1 MYSYEERLRAVKLY
15 IKYDHSLSAV
25 IRELGYPS
33 HQALLQWYRE
43 YITQGDLHVEC
54 VRHRRRC
61 KFTMEQR
68 KAAVAYY
75 QEHGQNLARTVK
87 KLGYPSRATLFNWL
101 KEDIGRA
108 THPCHSGAPVVKLQQ
123 DQKEQ
128 AVIDLCIRESSA
140 EKIAS
145 KHGVS
150 RASLYKWKDELLGR
164 EREPKM
170 SEQFVIQSDD
180 AEQSTENLR
189 SEVAR
194 LKEKIAKLQQE
205 AAKYEQEAF
214 RARLQRDIYEKAS
227 ELIKKEAGIDL
238 DELTNKE
245 KAILI
250 NALRGTYSLKI
261 LLSEIKIAKSSYCY
275 QTNVLKAQDKYLA
288 LRSKIKT
295 VFTEAYCSYGY
306 RRIHA
311 HLKNA
316 GITVSEKIVR
326 RIMQQEHLI
335 VPYTTH
341 KRKYSSYKGE
351 ISPEVDNLIQRDFS
365 AERPNEK
372 WLTDITEFSIPA
384 GKVYL
389 SPVIDCYDGIIVTW
403 TIGTSPNAELVNT
416 MLDNA
421 IEQLS
426 EDEHPIIHSD
436 RGCHY
441 RWPGWI
447 ERMNTA
453 GLIRSMSKK
462 GCSPDNSACE
472 GVFGRLKN
480 EMFYYVSWAGYSI
493 NQFINAVDQY
503 LHWYCEKRIKL
514 SLGGM
519 SPLEYRQSKGIR
531 TPNLSAE

>member
-43 YITQGDLHVEC
+43 YITQGDLHAEC

-150 RASLYKWKDELLGR
+150 RASLYKWKDELLG
-164 EREPKM
+164 
-170 SEQFVIQSDD
+170 
-180 AEQSTENLR
+180 
-189 SEVAR
+189 EVAR

-205 AAKYEQEAF
+205 ATKYEQEAF

-238 DELTNKE
+238 DKLTNKE

-261 LLSEIKIAKSSYCY
+261 LLSEIKIAKSIYCY

-311 HLKNA
+311 RRYNRFREDSSTHYAA
-316 GITVSEKIVR
+316 GAS
-326 RIMQQEHLI
+326 
-335 VPYTTH
+335 
-341 KRKYSSYKGE
+341 YSSIYH
-351 ISPEVDNLIQRDFS
+351 
-365 AERPNEK
+365 A
-372 WLTDITEFSIPA
+372 
-384 GKVYL
+384 
-389 SPVIDCYDGIIVTW
+389 
-403 TIGTSPNAELVNT
+403 
-416 MLDNA
+416 
-421 IEQLS
+421 
-426 EDEHPIIHSD
+426 
-436 RGCHY
+436 
-441 RWPGWI
+441 
-447 ERMNTA
+447 
-453 GLIRSMSKK
+453 
-462 GCSPDNSACE
+462 
-472 GVFGRLKN
+472 
-480 EMFYYVSWAGYSI
+480 
-493 NQFINAVDQY
+493 
-503 LHWYCEKRIKL
+503 
-514 SLGGM
+514 
-519 SPLEYRQSKGIR
+519 
-531 TPNLSAE
+531 

>member
-43 YITQGDLHVEC
+43 YITQGDLHTEC

-101 KEDIGRA
+101 KEDIGRS
-108 THPCHSGAPVVKLQQ
+108 THPCHSGSPVVKLQQ

-150 RASLYKWKDELLGR
+150 RASLYKWKEKLLGR

-170 SEQFVIQSDD
+170 SEPFVIQSDD
-180 AEQSTENLR
+180 AEQSTESLR

-194 LKEKIAKLQQE
+194 LEEKIAKLQQE

-238 DELTNKE
+238 DKLTNKE
-245 KAILI
+245 NDKLILSGSRATWPEI
-250 NALRGTYSLKI
+250 LSIYAVKTTSDQSNGQEVASMNDMKLELLRKVFWDMNSI
-261 LLSEIKIAKSSYCY
+261 SYRVERH
-275 QTNVLKAQDKYLA
+275 TNGSGKDK
-288 LRSKIKT
+288 
-295 VFTEAYCSYGY
+295 
-306 RRIHA
+306 
-311 HLKNA
+311 
-316 GITVSEKIVR
+316 
-326 RIMQQEHLI
+326 
-335 VPYTTH
+335 
-341 KRKYSSYKGE
+341 KR
-351 ISPEVDNLIQRDFS
+351 
-365 AERPNEK
+365 
-372 WLTDITEFSIPA
+372 
-384 GKVYL
+384 
-389 SPVIDCYDGIIVTW
+389 
-403 TIGTSPNAELVNT
+403 
-416 MLDNA
+416 
-421 IEQLS
+421 
-426 EDEHPIIHSD
+426 
-436 RGCHY
+436 
-441 RWPGWI
+441 
-447 ERMNTA
+447 
-453 GLIRSMSKK
+453 
-462 GCSPDNSACE
+462 
-472 GVFGRLKN
+472 
-480 EMFYYVSWAGYSI
+480 
-493 NQFINAVDQY
+493 
-503 LHWYCEKRIKL
+503 
-514 SLGGM
+514 
-519 SPLEYRQSKGIR
+519 
-531 TPNLSAE
+531 

>member
-43 YITQGDLHVEC
+43 YITQGDLHAEC

-123 DQKEQ
+123 DQ
-128 AVIDLCIRESSA
+128 
-140 EKIAS
+140 
-145 KHGVS
+145 
-150 RASLYKWKDELLGR
+150 
-164 EREPKM
+164 
-170 SEQFVIQSDD
+170 
-180 AEQSTENLR
+180 
-189 SEVAR
+189 
-194 LKEKIAKLQQE
+194 
-205 AAKYEQEAF
+205 QEAF

-238 DELTNKE
+238 DKLTNKE

-389 SPVIDCYDGIIVTW
+389 SPVIDCYDGLIVTW

-531 TPNLSAE
+531 TPNLSAG

>member
-43 YITQGDLHVEC
+43 YITRGDLHAKC
-54 VRHRRRC
+54 VRRRRRC
-61 KFTMEQR
+61 KYTMEQR
-68 KAAVAYY
+68 GAAVAYY

-101 KEDIGRA
+101 KEDIGRS
-108 THPCHSGAPVVKLQQ
+108 THPCHSGSPVVKLQQ

-170 SEQFVIQSDD
+170 SEPFVIQSDD
-180 AEQSTENLR
+180 AEQSTESLR

-194 LKEKIAKLQQE
+194 LEEKIAKLQQE

-238 DELTNKE
+238 DKLTNKE

-275 QTNVLKAQDKYLA
+275 QTNVLKAQDKYFA

-306 RRIHA
+306 R
-311 HLKNA
+311 
-316 GITVSEKIVR
+316 
-326 RIMQQEHLI
+326 
-335 VPYTTH
+335 
-341 KRKYSSYKGE
+341 
-351 ISPEVDNLIQRDFS
+351 
-365 AERPNEK
+365 
-372 WLTDITEFSIPA
+372 
-384 GKVYL
+384 
-389 SPVIDCYDGIIVTW
+389 
-403 TIGTSPNAELVNT
+403 
-416 MLDNA
+416 
-421 IEQLS
+421 
-426 EDEHPIIHSD
+426 
-436 RGCHY
+436 
-441 RWPGWI
+441 
-447 ERMNTA
+447 
-453 GLIRSMSKK
+453 
-462 GCSPDNSACE
+462 
-472 GVFGRLKN
+472 
-480 EMFYYVSWAGYSI
+480 
-493 NQFINAVDQY
+493 
-503 LHWYCEKRIKL
+503 
-514 SLGGM
+514 
-519 SPLEYRQSKGIR
+519 
-531 TPNLSAE
+531 

>member
-1 MYSYEERLRAVKLY
+1 MIVAEKTSCKGETVRDCGRKVGPLQGGKHMYSYEERLRAVKLY
-15 IKYDHSLSAV
+15 IKYDHILSAV

-43 YITQGDLHVEC
+43 YITQGDLHVKC

-101 KEDIGRA
+101 KEDISKS
-108 THPCHSGAPVVKLQQ
+108 THPCHSGFPEVKLQQ

-194 LKEKIAKLQQE
+194 LEEKIAKLQQE

-238 DELTNKE
+238 DKLTNKE

-275 QTNVLKAQDKYLA
+275 QTNVLKAQDKYFA

-351 ISPEVDNLIQRDFS
+351 S
-365 AERPNEK
+365 ALK
-372 WLTDITEFSIPA
+372 LTI
-384 GKVYL
+384 
-389 SPVIDCYDGIIVTW
+389 
-403 TIGTSPNAELVNT
+403 
-416 MLDNA
+416 
-421 IEQLS
+421 
-426 EDEHPIIHSD
+426 
-436 RGCHY
+436 
-441 RWPGWI
+441 
-447 ERMNTA
+447 
-453 GLIRSMSKK
+453 
-462 GCSPDNSACE
+462 
-472 GVFGRLKN
+472 
-480 EMFYYVSWAGYSI
+480 
-493 NQFINAVDQY
+493 
-503 LHWYCEKRIKL
+503 
-514 SLGGM
+514 
-519 SPLEYRQSKGIR
+519 
-531 TPNLSAE
+531 

>member
-1 MYSYEERLRAVKLY
+1 MYSYEERLRAVKMY
-15 IKYDHSLSAV
+15 IKYDHSLSTV

-43 YITQGDLHVEC
+43 YITQGDLHVKC

-101 KEDIGRA
+101 KEDIGRS
-108 THPCHSGAPVVKLQQ
+108 THPCHSRSPVVKLQQ

-140 EKIAS
+140 AKIAS

-170 SEQFVIQSDD
+170 SEQFVIHSDD

-194 LKEKIAKLQQE
+194 LEEKIAKLQQE

-238 DELTNKE
+238 DKLTNKE

-250 NALRGTYSLKI
+250 NALRETYSLKI

-372 WLTDITEFSIPA
+372 WLTDVTEF
-384 GKVYL
+384 KW
-389 SPVIDCYDGIIVTW
+389 YDGVVKYIFLRSSTAMMGSLLRGLLEPVR
-403 TIGTSPNAELVNT
+403 
-416 MLDNA
+416 ML
-421 IEQLS
+421 
-426 EDEHPIIHSD
+426 
-436 RGCHY
+436 
-441 RWPGWI
+441 
-447 ERMNTA
+447 
-453 GLIRSMSKK
+453 
-462 GCSPDNSACE
+462 
-472 GVFGRLKN
+472 
-480 EMFYYVSWAGYSI
+480 
-493 NQFINAVDQY
+493 
-503 LHWYCEKRIKL
+503 
-514 SLGGM
+514 
-519 SPLEYRQSKGIR
+519 
-531 TPNLSAE
+531 NLLTQC

>member
-43 YITQGDLHVEC
+43 YITQGDLHAEC

-101 KEDIGRA
+101 KEDIGRS
-108 THPCHSGAPVVKLQQ
+108 THPCHSGSPVVKLQQ

-194 LKEKIAKLQQE
+194 LKEKTAKLQQE

-227 ELIKKEAGIDL
+227 ELIKKKRA
-238 DELTNKE
+238 
-245 KAILI
+245 LI
-250 NALRGTYSLKI
+250 WTSLRI
-261 LLSEIKIAKSSYCY
+261 
-275 QTNVLKAQDKYLA
+275 
-288 LRSKIKT
+288 
-295 VFTEAYCSYGY
+295 
-306 RRIHA
+306 RR
-311 HLKNA
+311 
-316 GITVSEKIVR
+316 
-326 RIMQQEHLI
+326 M
-335 VPYTTH
+335 
-341 KRKYSSYKGE
+341 
-351 ISPEVDNLIQRDFS
+351 
-365 AERPNEK
+365 
-372 WLTDITEFSIPA
+372 
-384 GKVYL
+384 
-389 SPVIDCYDGIIVTW
+389 
-403 TIGTSPNAELVNT
+403 
-416 MLDNA
+416 
-421 IEQLS
+421 
-426 EDEHPIIHSD
+426 
-436 RGCHY
+436 
-441 RWPGWI
+441 
-447 ERMNTA
+447 
-453 GLIRSMSKK
+453 
-462 GCSPDNSACE
+462 
-472 GVFGRLKN
+472 
-480 EMFYYVSWAGYSI
+480 I
-493 NQFINAVDQY
+493 N
-503 LHWYCEKRIKL
+503 
-514 SLGGM
+514 
-519 SPLEYRQSKGIR
+519 
-531 TPNLSAE
+531 

>member
-43 YITQGDLHVEC
+43 YITQGDLHAEC

-101 KEDIGRA
+101 KEDIDRA

-164 EREPKM
+164 KREPKM

-194 LKEKIAKLQQE
+194 LEEKIAKLQQE
-205 AAKYEQEAF
+205 ATKYEQEAF

-238 DELTNKE
+238 DKLTNKE

-372 WLTDITEFSIPA
+372 
-384 GKVYL
+384 
-389 SPVIDCYDGIIVTW
+389 
-403 TIGTSPNAELVNT
+403 
-416 MLDNA
+416 
-421 IEQLS
+421 
-426 EDEHPIIHSD
+426 
-436 RGCHY
+436 
-441 RWPGWI
+441 
-447 ERMNTA
+447 
-453 GLIRSMSKK
+453 
-462 GCSPDNSACE
+462 
-472 GVFGRLKN
+472 
-480 EMFYYVSWAGYSI
+480 
-493 NQFINAVDQY
+493 
-503 LHWYCEKRIKL
+503 
-514 SLGGM
+514 
-519 SPLEYRQSKGIR
+519 
-531 TPNLSAE
+531 